1 VCRALMALGRK
12 TGLLCLF
19 PPAIHRTGNGKDEK
33 GMHNK
38 PEMGDGEDSEV
49 HPRANTAVRL
59 LLLDFLITQH
69 SCGHYFLEGPQQSGI
84 IFRVRFYNWRI
95 D

>member
-1 VCRALMALGRK
+1 VSRL
-12 TGLLCLF
+12 
-19 PPAIHRTGNGKDEK
+19 NGAREKNGVVVSFSIGHPSNWKWKDEK

>member
-1 VCRALMALGRK
+1 MALGRK

-49 HPRANTAVRL
+49 HPRVNTAVRL
-59 LLLDFLITQH
+59 LL
-69 SCGHYFLEGPQQSGI
+69 S
-84 IFRVRFYNWRI
+84 
-95 D
+95 